1 MSSLS
6 AARRPE
12 RGFSL
17 LEALV
22 VVAIIGALAA
32 IALVGGAQARR
43 HSRRTLAARELQAR
57 LSVARSDAMRRH
69 DEAWVEVTSARA
81 YRVVRDLDADGLVD
95 PDGDGV
101 PDPGDVAD
109 YELPEDVRFAA
120 PPAGRAR
127 FDWRGRAGGDFNFT
141 LRSVDSSGRAV
152 AGDEPAAVFLSA
164 DGSVSSARA
173 ATADA
178 PDAAATPF
186 VPATPAP

>member
-6 AARRPE
+6 AARQPE

-22 VVAIIGALAA
+22 VVAIIGVIAA
-32 IALVGGAQARR
+32 FALVGGGAARR
-43 HSRRTLAARELQAR
+43 HSRRTLAAREMQAR
-57 LSVARSDAMRRH
+57 LAEARSDAMRRH
-69 DEAWVEVTSARA
+69 DEAWVEATGPRS
-81 YRVVRDLDADGLVD
+81 YRVVRDLDGDGLVD

-109 YELPEDVRFAA
+109 YELPGDVRFAA

-127 FDWRGRAGGDFNFT
+127 FDWRGRAGGDFDFT
-141 LRSVDSSGRAV
+141 LRSVDSSGRV
-152 AGDEPAAVFLSA
+152 FGGDEPAAVFLSA
-164 DGSVSSARA
+164 DGSVSAART

-178 PDAAATPF
+178 PDASATPF